1 MASNVYEARYC
12 CYGVI
17 LRTKWFHDKKVVF
30 AGFFCFV
37 WEARRLLCEGE
48 KEKEKREKYD

>member
-1 MASNVYEARYC
+1 M
-12 CYGVI
+12 I